1 MKEERPNLFL
11 IQVELGWAV
20 KYGALA
26 VGCGLG
32 VQALAHIGAHRF
44 DLFDAGELFV
54 CTGSV
59 LLLRPPYQLWA
70 VSCILAMA
78 GIAGVMGTVNVVLHS
93 LLAGDGLP
101 SVSGGYLFRATVYGS
116 YLLGHWYINQLA
128 AEAPE

>member
-1 MKEERPNLFL
+1 MKEERPNLWS
-11 IQVELGWAV
+11 IQVEAGSAV

-32 VQALAHIGAHRF
+32 IQALARVGACRF
-44 DLFDAGELFV
+44 NLFDAGELFV
-54 CTGSV
+54 CIGSV

-78 GIAGVMGTVNVVLHS
+78 GLAGVMGTVNAVLHS
-93 LLAGDGLP
+93 LVAGDGLP
-101 SVSGGYLFRATVYGS
+101 SVSGGYLFRAAVYGS
-116 YLLGHWYINQLA
+116 YLLGYWGINRLA